1 VRREADDEAN
11 VEYVQDPDV
20 AAGLPP
26 SFLLRLNNDDDIIF
40 YFTFTMRQ
48 TQSAVPSTAENNRP
62 TSSLITDTIINSLTF
77 MFASTPKELDT
88 LVTREFNANPNIHK
102 HGNVD
107 LVGDYTTG
115 GNQIEQ
121 FEWSW
126 KWRTPKKERDRGGG
140 WRNTCSV
147 CSGR

>member
-1 VRREADDEAN
+1 
-11 VEYVQDPDV
+11 
-20 AAGLPP
+20 
-26 SFLLRLNNDDDIIF
+26 
-40 YFTFTMRQ
+40 MRQ
-48 TQSAVPSTAENNRP
+48 AQNAAPNTSEHSRP
-62 TSSLITDTIINSLTF
+62 TSSYIADTIINSLTF
-77 MFASTPKELDT
+77 IFASTPKELDT

-115 GNQIEQ
+115 GNQVEQ

-126 KWRTPKKERDRGGG
+126 KWRAPKQERDRGGG

-147 CSGR
+147 RENAARKEVTTDTAQFVEYDQRAHRLNTLVAFSFWVQSTFDTLS